1 MDNEL
6 IAALEERVGLLLSA
20 HAELK
25 QRNVQ
30 LEEENSRL
38 RADRSLV
45 RDRIDVMLKRL
56 ESV

>member
-25 QRNVQ
+25 QRNAL

-45 RDRIDVMLKRL
+45 RDRIDVMLKKL

>member
-1 MDNEL
+1 MDSEL

-25 QRNVQ
+25 QRNAR

-38 RADRSLV
+38 RADRNLV
-45 RDRIDVMLKRL
+45 RDRIDVMLKKL

>member
-25 QRNVQ
+25 QRNAQ

-38 RADRSLV
+38 RADRGLV